1 MTHYYC
7 QPSPFRLDKILARIL
22 LRESVFLIDDVKKE
36 VLIMNI
42 EKLTNRSREA
52 LLSAQSIAQEN
63 GNPELNTLHLLKAM
77 LDQDDSLAASLLK
90 RSDIPLTRV
99 AGKVE
104 NAIEKLPKVS
114 GGSRQL
120 YQSGEFSEVLNSA
133 AKKAESMHD
142 EYISIEHFILALIDS
157 SSGAMTLFRIV
168 WAFAPV

>member
-1 MTHYYC
+1 
-7 QPSPFRLDKILARIL
+7 
-22 LRESVFLIDDVKKE
+22 
-36 VLIMNI
+36 MNI

-77 LDQDDSLAASLLK
+77 LDQDDSLAASLLQ

-114 GGSRQL
+114 GGSRHV
-120 YQSGEFSEVLNSA
+120 SGRVHAVLCA
-133 AKKAESMHD
+133 DPFAESQRD
-142 EYISIEHFILALIDS
+142 TGSCGVQPPQG
-157 SSGAMTLFRIV
+157 SGSKTGRRERGETGGLLF
-168 WAFAPV
+168 